1 MRIGIIGAGAAA
13 VALLDALA
21 AADRAPGSIT
31 VFDGSPNVWR
41 GRPYQPDLEA
51 VRVNA
56 PPALMSARAGD
67 RAHYERWLRDRGNGA
82 GRLDERP
89 GAPLVGEEPPRE
101 HPERTERTATS
112 RFDPNEDTARHAG
125 DDLVEASAARV
136 VERRWRGADPKQ
148 YLDEGLG
155 VPLVPRGVYG
165 AYLEQTAHAAI
176 SRLRARGG
184 RVSVV
189 NARVTGFTRE
199 SGAVLHTDDGGSHPV
214 DRAVLCVGSGRP
226 RDHYGLAGAPGYVN
240 EPYPLAT
247 TTADVASSAHVA
259 IIGSGLTAVDIAAAL
274 AAHGHTG
281 PISFLSRSGVLPYV
295 QQRPLP
301 LAPKHLTPSRAL
313 ELAGQGT
320 VSFTRLVEL
329 MRSELAD
336 LGQDF
341 ESFATEILET
351 ETEEPATRLRRQLDA
366 VDSPHQ
372 GRRLLTMAIRTMG
385 PILWPVLAEHDRR
398 LLRERY
404 FRTISSLSSPMVPH
418 NARIIL
424 RLLDSGQLRLRPGV
438 TKATARPGGGFTVFD
453 GTDRPADMVFNAV
466 NPPAYTT
473 PQETE
478 PLLGALIATGAA
490 ELAPT
495 GGLRIESAT
504 RRLLVGDHPDPTWHA
519 LGNLAADSMFIAT
532 NPPGLAAEAA
542 ILANHLTIPSVK

>member
-1 MRIGIIGAGAAA
+1 MHIGIIGAGAAA
-13 VALLDALA
+13 VGLLDAIA
-21 AADRAPGSIT
+21 ATDRAPGSIT
-31 VFDGSPNVWR
+31 VFDGSPAVWR

-56 PPALMSARAGD
+56 PPALMSARADD
-67 RAHYERWLRDRGNGA
+67 RGHYERWLGKRGAAA
-82 GRLDERP
+82 GHGDDP
-89 GAPLVGEEPPRE
+89 SAP
-101 HPERTERTATS
+101 S
-112 RFDPNEDTARHAG
+112 TARAIERLQRG
-125 DDLVEASAARV
+125 DDL
-136 VERRWRGADPKQ
+136 ER

-165 AYLEQTAHAAI
+165 EYLEQTAHAAI
-176 SRLRARGG
+176 SRLRAHGW

-189 NARVTGFTRE
+189 NARVTGFTRAG
-199 SGAVLHTDDGGSHPV
+199 SAVLRTDDGGRHPV

-247 TTADVASSAHVA
+247 TSTEIAPGAHVA
-259 IIGSGLTAVDIAAAL
+259 VIGSGLTAVDIAAAL
-274 AAHGHTG
+274 TANGHSG

-313 ELAGQGT
+313 ELAAQGT
-320 VSFTRLVEL
+320 VPFTRLVEL
-329 MRSELAD
+329 MRAELAEA
-336 LGQDF
+336 GQDF
-341 ESFATEILET
+341 DSFATEILET
-351 ETEEPATRLRRQLDA
+351 ETEEPAARLRRQLAA
-366 VDSPHQ
+366 VDSPHL

-398 LLRERY
+398 MLRERH

-418 NARIIL
+418 NARILL

-438 TKATARPGGGFTVFD
+438 TKLEARSGGGFTVFD
-453 GTDRPADMVFNAV
+453 GTAWTADVVFNAV

-478 PLLGALIATGAA
+478 PLLSALIVTGAA

-495 GGLRIESAT
+495 GGLRAEPGA
-504 RRLLVGDHPDPTWHA
+504 RRLLVGDRPDPAWHV
-519 LGNLAADSMFIAT
+519 LGNLAADSLFIAT
-532 NPPGLAAEAA
+532 NPPGLAAEAS
-542 ILANHLTIPSVK
+542 ILASHLTTPL